1 MAGAGQLQSSGA
13 TGRSNGIDSQ
23 HASIA
28 GAGEDSSPELLAAS
42 PLDADGFTHVPQPT
56 GPDVFAGTL
65 LKSTTSGSSSA
76 LSDVAASDT
85 LLLPRSP
92 SPSSNAKRRRK
103 RGPQRPGKTAKHM
116 ERLFVQHDY
125 HDLSSELDISDYEEA
140 TNITLSNRPP
150 PPSTSFLSESFPLKL
165 HRILE
170 ESEAAG
176 LGHIISWQPHGR
188 AFKIRNLTL
197 FAEQIMREY
206 FPKMK
211 KVASFQRQFNLYGFE
226 KLSRDGPDNGAY
238 YHEAFLRHFPGLCLR
253 RITRKR
259 VKGTG
264 YKAASNP
271 EVEPDLYAFPPMDE
285 ILKKKVAGSIS
296 GTSLQTSA
304 QTFLVHS
311 GTRPRHSTD
320 EATSNQDA
328 TKKVAISPAYLKTT
342 SLHRER
348 DDSPIQQSLPPPH
361 MPSGI
366 MPPRYQQYLPH
377 MADSNAGTNHE
388 TECHNTLNVS
398 MDDLFSLSKD
408 DQDLSLEEFVANID
422 ITPLSLLAGISVGQ
436 QQKRQQQQHHAHDP
450 ILVEFADLWESGS
463 FYP

>member
-1 MAGAGQLQSSGA
+1 MQSSGA

-92 SPSSNAKRRRK
+92 SPSSTAKRRRK

-150 PPSTSFLSESFPLKL
+150 PPSTTFLSESFPLKL

-238 YHEAFLRHFPGLCLR
+238 YHEAFLRHCPGLCLR

-271 EVEPDLYAFPPMDE
+271 EVEPDLYAFPPMGE

-296 GTSLQTSA
+296 GTSLQTS
-304 QTFLVHS
+304 T

-320 EATSNQDA
+320 EAISNQDS
-328 TKKVAISPAYLKTT
+328 TKKVAISPAYLEST

-348 DDSPIQQSLPPPH
+348 DNSPIQQSWPTVH
-361 MPSGI
+361 MPSNF
-366 MPPRYQQYLPH
+366 MPPRYQQYYPH
-377 MADSNAGTNHE
+377 IADSNARTNHE
-388 TECHNTLNVS
+388 IECRNTLNVS
-398 MDDLFSLSKD
+398 MDDLLSLSKD
-408 DQDLSLEEFVANID
+408 DQDLSLEAFVANND
-422 ITPLSLLAGISVGQ
+422 FTPLPLPAGTSVRQ
-436 QQKRQQQQHHAHDP
+436 QQKRQQQQHQAHDP
-450 ILVEFADLWESGS
+450 ILVEFASLWESGS

>member
-13 TGRSNGIDSQ
+13 TIESECGRSNGIDSQ
-23 HASIA
+23 HAYIA
-28 GAGEDSSPELLAAS
+28 GAGEDSPPELLAAP
-42 PLDADGFTHVPQPT
+42 PLDADGFKHVPRLT
-56 GPDVFAGTL
+56 GPDVITGIL
-65 LKSTTSGSSSA
+65 LKSPTPDFSSA
-76 LSDVAASDT
+76 VSVAAASDA
-85 LLLPRSP
+85 LFLPRSP
-92 SPSSNAKRRRK
+92 SPSSTAKRRRK
-103 RGPQRPGKTAKHM
+103 RGPQRPGMTAKHM

-125 HDLSSELDISDYEEA
+125 HDLSSELDISDYGES
-140 TNITLSNRPP
+140 TNITLSNHPP
-150 PPSTSFLSESFPLKL
+150 PPSTTILSQSFPLKL

-188 AFKIRNLTL
+188 AFKIRSLPL

-211 KVASFQRQFNLYGFE
+211 RVTSFQRQFNLYGFE

-238 YHEAFLRHFPGLCLR
+238 YHEAFLRHCPGLCLR
-253 RITRKR
+253 RMTRKR

-271 EVEPDLYAFPPMDE
+271 EVEPDLYAFPPMGE
-285 ILKKKVAGSIS
+285 IFKKKVAGSIS
-296 GTSLQTSA
+296 GTSLQTSTH
-304 QTFLVHS
+304 TFFRV
-311 GTRPRHSTD
+311 D

-328 TKKVAISPAYLKTT
+328 TKKVAISPAYLEST

-348 DDSPIQQSLPPPH
+348 DDSPNQHSLPPPH
-361 MPSGI
+361 MQSSF

-377 MADSNAGTNHE
+377 MADSDAGTNHE
-388 TECHNTLNVS
+388 IECRNTLNVA
-398 MDDLFSLSKD
+398 MDEFFSLSKV

-422 ITPLSLLAGISVGQ
+422 ITPLSLLAGTSVGQ
-436 QQKRQQQQHHAHDP
+436 QQKRQQQQHQAHDP
-450 ILVEFADLWESGS
+450 ILVEFADLWQSGS

>member
-1 MAGAGQLQSSGA
+1 MAGAGRLQSSGA
-13 TGRSNGIDSQ
+13 TKESECGRSNGIDCH
-23 HASIA
+23 HAYIA
-28 GAGEDSSPELLAAS
+28 GAGEDSPPELLAA
-42 PLDADGFTHVPQPT
+42 PPPDADGFKHVPRHT
-56 GPDVFAGTL
+56 GPDVITGIL
-65 LKSTTSGSSSA
+65 LKSTTPDFSSA
-76 LSDVAASDT
+76 VSVAAASDA
-85 LLLPRSP
+85 LFLPRSP
-92 SPSSNAKRRRK
+92 SPSSTAKRRRK

-125 HDLSSELDISDYEEA
+125 HDLSSELDISV
-140 TNITLSNRPP
+140 
-150 PPSTSFLSESFPLKL
+150 
-165 HRILE
+165 
-170 ESEAAG
+170 
-176 LGHIISWQPHGR
+176 ISWQPHGR

-320 EATSNQDA
+320 EATTIVAPSSHA
-328 TKKVAISPAYLKTT
+328 KWYHAPTISAISST
-342 SLHRER
+342 H
-348 DDSPIQQSLPPPH
+348 
-361 MPSGI
+361 G
-366 MPPRYQQYLPH
+366 
-377 MADSNAGTNHE
+377 
-388 TECHNTLNVS
+388 
-398 MDDLFSLSKD
+398 
-408 DQDLSLEEFVANID
+408 
-422 ITPLSLLAGISVGQ
+422 
-436 QQKRQQQQHHAHDP
+436 
-450 ILVEFADLWESGS
+450 
-463 FYP
+463 